1 MVMITMDAHSRDT
14 IKDLVTQEVSDKSQ
28 FQWSRQ
34 LRQSFDAG
42 KLSPLFSFLLVNI
55 FCVQFIV
62 ITLFFFIIFEHVLT
76 TSC

>member
-14 IKDLVTQEVSDKSQ
+14 IKDLVAQEVSDKSQ

-42 KLSPLFSFLLVNI
+42 EYIFSLYFSIIYILVNI
-55 FCVQFIV
+55 I
-62 ITLFFFIIFEHVLT
+62 LHVLT
-76 TSC
+76 LY